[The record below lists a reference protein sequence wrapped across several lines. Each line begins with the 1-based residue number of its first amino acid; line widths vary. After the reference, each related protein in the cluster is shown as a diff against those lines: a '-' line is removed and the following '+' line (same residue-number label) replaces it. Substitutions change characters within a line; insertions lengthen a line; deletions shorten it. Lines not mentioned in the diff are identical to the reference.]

1 MVMTLWDCK
10 VFSAI
15 NNLTFLTVDF
25 LHHITFRPLLIFVG
39 RQYVTLN
46 TTSMRRLV
54 MILTQSI
61 LKRLLLLKVWKVRQV
76 EESGGNPTN
85 QNIQSIPILPPHAVP
100 STPLWAHTDDRK
112 PLCEHRGEVKHHHS
126 AASWGEAQMAHTSEH
141 LAVLGNIER
150 YYASEKRGRRSIKLA
165 GTAQT
170 LFLCGDSF

>member
-54 MILTQSI
+54 MMLTQSI

-85 QNIQSIPILPPHAVP
+85 QNILINTDTSSSRRAIHASMGP
-100 STPLWAHTDDRK
+100 Y
-112 PLCEHRGEVKHHHS
+112 G
-126 AASWGEAQMAHTSEH
+126 
-141 LAVLGNIER
+141 
-150 YYASEKRGRRSIKLA
+150 
-165 GTAQT
+165 
-170 LFLCGDSF
+170 